1 MARKVEPKALMQTK
15 RKRRKALTMLRM
27 SRYGMSNF
35 TRNMWLT
42 VAATAVMTIT
52 LLIIFITL
60 VARQVLVDTVD
71 TIKSRVDM
79 SVYVKTDTPSEQ
91 ASLISERLEKLPGV
105 NSVRYISPS
114 EARDEFAKQ
123 NSSDIQTLDA
133 LNEAV
138 NKFPGTFR
146 VNIVDIND
154 PSQLDNFVKTDALYK
169 KYADPDRKPSFSGER
184 RSAIQNIGK
193 VIEFAQNAGLV
204 ASVVFIVISSLVIFN
219 TIRMAIFNRKEEIE
233 MMKLIGADKSFIRG
247 PFVVEA
253 VIYGLIA
260 AIIATGVGVGG
271 LYAIHDK
278 LMDYQIAIDG
288 TIRLVTAYIWLVLP
302 AMMVAGALI
311 GIVSSLLATRKYLK
325 I

>member
-1 MARKVEPKALMQTK
+1 MVEPKALMQGK
-15 RKRRKALTMLRM
+15 RKRRKALTMWRM

-79 SVYVKTDTPSEQ
+79 SVYVKTDTPGEQ
-91 ASLISERLEKLPGV
+91 ASLIRERLEKLPGV
-105 NSVRYISPS
+105 NSVRYIAPG
-114 EARDEFAKQ
+114 EARDDFAKD
-123 NSSDIQTLDA
+123 NSDDMQTLDA

-146 VNIVDIND
+146 VNIADIND

-169 KYADPDRKPSFSGER
+169 KYADPDRKPSFSGQR
-184 RSAIQNIGK
+184 RTAIQNIGK

-204 ASVVFIVISSLVIFN
+204 ASVVFIAISSLVIFN
-219 TIRMAIFNRKEEIE
+219 TIRMAIFNRREEIE

-271 LYAIHDK
+271 LYAMHDK
-278 LMDYQIAIDG
+278 LADYQIAIDG
-288 TIRLVTAYIWLVLP
+288 TIHLVTVYIWLVLP

-311 GIVSSLLATRKYLK
+311 GVVSSLLATRKYLK